1 MRSKMSLKKEL
12 ASILDTAVISGS
24 GKVGRTRY
32 TANNHNIY
40 VAERVNEYG
49 YKCTYHFEGDYKEEL
64 LKRAA
69 SIQRGTPCKFQE
81 WQNGNSTQKVM
92 LFLKENKETL
102 QVLSDIDYLMR
113 NYKYDAQEACGIL
126 FKDKKKL
133 PSCFRPDGKNGRSKT
148 PVYRFDM
155 SGYYGNRNIEYLI
168 GIVRILPKSYLRG
181 IDGSDDSNSADN

>member
-1 MRSKMSLKKEL
+1 M
-12 ASILDTAVISGS
+12 ANILDTAIISGS
-24 GKVGRTRY
+24 GKVKHTRY
-32 TANNHNIY
+32 TANNHDIY

-49 YKCTYHFEGDYKEEL
+49 YKCTYRFEGDYKEEL

-69 SIQRGTPCKFQE
+69 SIQRGTPCKFKE

-92 LFLKENKETL
+92 LFLKENKEAL
-102 QVLSDIDYLMR
+102 QALIDIDYLMR
-113 NYKYDAQEACGIL
+113 TYNYDVQKACGIL

-133 PSCFRPDGKNGRSKT
+133 PSCFRLDGKNGRSKT

-168 GIVRILPKSYLRG
+168 GIVRILPKSYLKG
-181 IDGSDDSNSADN
+181 IDGAEVGNSN

>member
-1 MRSKMSLKKEL
+1 MSLKKQL
-12 ASILDTAVISGS
+12 ANILDTAIISGS

-32 TANNHNIY
+32 TANHDIY
-40 VAERVNEYG
+40 VAERVNEHG

-69 SIQRGTPCKFQE
+69 SIQRGTPCKFKE

-92 LFLKENKETL
+92 
-102 QVLSDIDYLMR
+102 
-113 NYKYDAQEACGIL
+113 QEACGIL

-133 PSCFRPDGKNGRSKT
+133 PSCFRLDGKNGRSKT

-168 GIVRILPKSYLRG
+168 GIVRILPKSYLKG
-181 IDGSDDSNSADN
+181 IDGSDDSNGN